1 MYARKHS
8 TTFRLIRFTS
18 RRRSPTASPRLPAS
32 TPPYTGSATDAP
44 SEGGQ
49 SGVVAQAEL
58 LTEPP
63 PAPANA
69 TEQPSSADLLR
80 TAQQEIP
87 KLATAE
93 ALENARQRV
102 NRLLAEGQLNDEGAE
117 RLWTLIDRRLQQLQ
131 ATAHQEG
138 EP

>member
-1 MYARKHS
+1 M
-8 TTFRLIRFTS
+8 
-18 RRRSPTASPRLPAS
+18 
-32 TPPYTGSATDAP
+32 
-44 SEGGQ
+44 
-49 SGVVAQAEL
+49 AQAEL
-58 LTEPP
+58 LTEPA

-69 TEQPSSADLLR
+69 TEQPSSTDLLR

-87 KLATAE
+87 KLVTAE

-117 RLWTLIDRRLQQLQ
+117 RLWSLIDRRLQQLQ
-131 ATAHQEG
+131 VTAQQEG

>member
-1 MYARKHS
+1 M
-8 TTFRLIRFTS
+8 
-18 RRRSPTASPRLPAS
+18 
-32 TPPYTGSATDAP
+32 
-44 SEGGQ
+44 
-49 SGVVAQAEL
+49 AQAEL
-58 LTEPP
+58 LTDPP
-63 PAPANA
+63 PAPVNA
-69 TEQPSSADLLR
+69 KEQPSSADLLR

-131 ATAHQEG
+131 ATAHKEG